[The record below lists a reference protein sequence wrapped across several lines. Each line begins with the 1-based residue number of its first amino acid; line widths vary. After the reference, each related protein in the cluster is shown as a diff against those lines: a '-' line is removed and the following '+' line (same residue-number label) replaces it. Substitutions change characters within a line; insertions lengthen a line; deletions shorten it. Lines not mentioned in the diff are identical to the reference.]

1 MDRKQQKA
9 LSLVELLTTLGILG
23 VLTSLAVPA
32 FSDQIKRSRDESQV
46 TLMLSTLH
54 LARSEAIKRHT
65 FVALCSGESCE
76 NRHWRQQLQMF
87 TDSNRNGQLD
97 PNETLL
103 RIVELDERYHWHWS
117 NFRQRHHATYQANGM
132 THALNGTLTLCH
144 GTRAARQIVIN
155 LSGRLRQQA
164 TSDNGICNR

>member
-103 RIVELDERYHWHWS
+103 RIVELDERYHWHWLQLPPTPPCHLPGQRDDS
-117 NFRQRHHATYQANGM
+117 CTQRHPDAVPRHPSSQAD
-132 THALNGTLTLCH
+132 CD
-144 GTRAARQIVIN
+144 QP
-155 LSGRLRQQA
+155 LRPAKA
-164 TSDNGICNR
+164 TSHFR